1 MSENLIDIFLV
12 LMSNHDGG
20 EDVYS
25 VESGPEGAIEA
36 LRRIGEGRVV
46 RMPRVQQWAT
56 YEGRGVA
63 QKPSMSAAYEDAVA
77 SGNGGQFIAK
87 NDL

>member
-1 MSENLIDIFLV
+1 MRAQVDIFLV
-12 LMSNHDGG
+12 LSSNHDGG

-25 VESGPEGAIEA
+25 VESAPEGAIEA

-46 RMPRVQQWAT
+46 RIPQVEQWAT
-56 YEGRGVA
+56 HEGRGVVRE
-63 QKPSMSAAYEDAVA
+63 PSMSAAYEDAMA